1 MSFPVSVSYFL
12 RKGYYGH
19 YDPRYRGYYDQSYW
33 AYDDSRRG
41 DSYSNQSMYPT
52 RYAENTVWTYGVVII
67 LMYIYSE

>member
-12 RKGYYGH
+12 HKGYYGH

-52 RYAENTVWTYGVVII
+52 RYAENTVWTSWSCYNINVH
-67 LMYIYSE
+67 LQ